1 VTAKLGLRA
10 KLTII
15 VTLVFATAIIV
26 VAVLVV
32 DVVQSRL
39 VSDTRDNAEAV
50 LADYLDSV
58 YGGTVTFGVVD
69 PTEATRFFYR
79 DVDGNTLDPAEY
91 FQAVS
96 TGYVSFPGQPLIGD
110 QPPDFEGLGEASPV
124 DVGPSTATYGSI
136 GMTTASSVGDL
147 MFGAVGPVHVDAT
160 TGELLDADGDTVP
173 FAIVPTP
180 VAEPRSVDLGDRVVA
195 VAQSLELG
203 DGAIIDVGVSS
214 PLQPVND
221 SLDTIKQAL
230 WVVVP
235 LLVASMA
242 AVTWLASGRALRPVD
257 DITTRVRAI
266 SASNISERVPVP
278 GGSDQIQRLAV
289 TMNDT
294 LSRLDR
300 SQQRQRQLVA
310 DASHELRSPVAASRA
325 QLEVALANPEDADWT
340 VVSNTV
346 LAEQEVLAC
355 LIDDLL
361 ALSRLDES
369 THMTRDEI
377 DLDDLV
383 AAEAARTRRLPV
395 KVTID
400 GPVRVRANA
409 GHVTRAVRNL
419 IDNAAAHA
427 IDAVELTL
435 EVSDGVSR
443 IIVDDDGP
451 GVPTVDRERVFDR
464 FTRLD
469 EARDRQRGG
478 SGLGLAIAREVARS
492 HDGDV
497 IATDGPL
504 GGARFVLSLPI
515 PGSTPESVDRI
526 HATG

>member
-1 VTAKLGLRA
+1 MTVKLGLRA
-10 KLTII
+10 RLTLI
-15 VTLVFATAIIV
+15 VTVVFATAIIV

-39 VSDTRDNAEAV
+39 VSDTRDSAEAV

-69 PTEATRFFYR
+69 AAEATRFFYR
-79 DVDGNTLDPAEY
+79 DADGNTLGPTEY

-96 TGYVSFPGQPLIGD
+96 AGSAYLPGQALIGGQ
-110 QPPDFEGLGEASPV
+110 QPDLEELLETAPFDVTGSALLPGQIDLTSAAPIGDFV
-124 DVGPSTATYGSI
+124 YG
-136 GMTTASSVGDL
+136 A
-147 MFGAVGPVHVDAT
+147 AGPVHVDGV
-160 TGELLDADGDTVP
+160 TGELLDAQGDTVL
-173 FAIVPTP
+173 FSVFPTP
-180 VAEPRSVDLGDRVVA
+180 VAEPRPVDLGDNVVA
-195 VAQSLELG
+195 VAQALELG
-203 DGAIIDVGVSS
+203 DGAIIEVGVSS

-230 WVVVP
+230 WAVVP
-235 LLVASMA
+235 LLIASMA

-278 GGSDQIQRLAV
+278 GGSDEIQRLAV

-325 QLEVALANPEDADWT
+325 QLEVALANPDHADWT
-340 VVSNTV
+340 AVSNTV
-346 LAEQEVLAC
+346 LAEQEALTY
-355 LIDDLL
+355 LIEDLL
-361 ALSRLDES
+361 ALSRIDES
-369 THMTRDEI
+369 TSVTRDDL

-395 KVTID
+395 KTSID
-400 GPVRVRANA
+400 RPMSVHANA

-419 IDNAAAHA
+419 IDNATTHA

-435 EVSDGVSR
+435 EAADGTAR

-451 GVPTVDRERVFDR
+451 GVPAVDRERVFDR

-497 IATDGPL
+497 IVTDGPL
-504 GGARFVLSLPI
+504 GGARFVLTLPLPI
-515 PGSTPESVDRI
+515 STPHSV
-526 HATG
+526 G